1 MIGHLG
7 VIHDQ
12 PLDNLSFAEHVLRA
26 IAAQAS
32 PELERMRLLRALR
45 KSERTGR
52 ALLNAPGDSA
62 ALLEADGTITDL
74 NEVAAIG
81 AGTTVEE
88 AVGRNVFDLFPPE
101 QVATRREALNKVLT
115 SREPLHDEFEEA
127 GKSFESSLYPVLDL
141 QGEVE
146 SVAIFARDVTAR
158 RAAQEELRQSESK
171 YRSLVDTITHGVE
184 EIDLSG
190 VITFANAAYHRIFEY
205 EDGELIGKSVLDL
218 APSEHDRAALRDYHG
233 MFFQIYFK

>member
-1 MIGHLG
+1 MKNLG
-7 VIHDQ
+7 
-12 PLDNLSFAEHVLRA
+12 S
-26 IAAQAS
+26 
-32 PELERMRLLRALR
+32 ELERMRLLRALR

-141 QGEVE
+141 QAWAWR
-146 SVAIFARDVTAR
+146 SRSSASWAP
-158 RAAQEELRQSESK
+158 RASC
-171 YRSLVDTITHGVE
+171 LVG
-184 EIDLSG
+184 
-190 VITFANAAYHRIFEY
+190 R
-205 EDGELIGKSVLDL
+205 
-218 APSEHDRAALRDYHG
+218 PR
-233 MFFQIYFK
+233 